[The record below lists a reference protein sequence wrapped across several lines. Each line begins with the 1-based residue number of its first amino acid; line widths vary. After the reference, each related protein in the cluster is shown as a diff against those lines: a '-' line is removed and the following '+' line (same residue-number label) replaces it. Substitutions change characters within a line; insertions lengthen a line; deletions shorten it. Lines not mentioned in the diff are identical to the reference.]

1 MKNENQIIKKN
12 IKKVIDSL
20 TKNLLRLHFEV
31 LYCNSQTQKEIL
43 FAIDRLTE
51 AREALQMLMK
61 GNSISKFDL

>member
-1 MKNENQIIKKN
+1 MKNENQRIKKN

-31 LYCNSQTQKEIL
+31 FCCNAQTQKEIL
-43 FAIDRLTE
+43 FSIDRLNE

-61 GNSISKFDL
+61 SNSISKFDL